1 MEESL
6 RQQILTA
13 FPQKTVDIRTYSP
26 MALALLI
33 RTIVVSRGN
42 RQAEK
47 LHRETSSLVR
57 ASAQAAIGDAIWD
70 MLTPEEQTIYKRGKN
85 SNPSHHTRN
94 ASLQDYLKATALE
107 CLCRI
112 RTTGS
117 WSCWLSGSKR
127 WRMAGKPIKQRA
139 EQRQETAGICPAGI
153 RRQRDIYA

>member
-26 MALALLI
+26 MALAFLGDAVYSLLI

-70 MLTPEEQTIYKRGKN
+70 MLTPEEQTI
-85 SNPSHHTRN
+85 
-94 ASLQDYLKATALE
+94 
-107 CLCRI
+107 
-112 RTTGS
+112 
-117 WSCWLSGSKR
+117 
-127 WRMAGKPIKQRA
+127 
-139 EQRQETAGICPAGI
+139 
-153 RRQRDIYA
+153 